1 MITAIMFGIF
11 LIFLGVGV
19 PIAASVGW
27 ATLSVNL
34 LDPSFACDAIYFV
47 KTMANGMRTV
57 RSSVQCLFLFLR
69 QSPGGS
75 SNRSCYHVPVL
86 WCNLRFRP
94 SHCGCDRHHVYP
106 VADKAWL

>member
-47 KTMANGMRTV
+47 KTMANGMDSYV
-57 RSSVQCLFLFLR
+57 LLAVPLFMLSSSIMAESGLSGRLFNVFSYFFGIVINFDFHVFSLR
-69 QSPGGS
+69 M
-75 SNRSCYHVPVL
+75 L
-86 WCNLRFRP
+86 
-94 SHCGCDRHHVYP
+94 
-106 VADKAWL
+106 